1 MVKVVSWNI
10 GKREKP
16 WRELVQMASEGD
28 ADVALLQEAE
38 SPPGDVVD
46 RIEYV
51 DGVFWNRQLYDRWP
65 LVVKLSDRITV
76 EPYRQVPPISDLGED
91 AIGVSGIGTI
101 AAARVIPRDNKEEA
115 FVAVSMYARWLRPHP
130 STKSRWGVGYSDA
143 SAHRIIS
150 DLSAFIGHTNPT
162 KHRILAAG
170 DLNMF
175 YGAIGSR
182 VSLPQRDRTVWDRM
196 QALGLEFVGPQAPHG
211 RPAESEP
218 DDVPSDTKN
227 VPTFYRPGTKPATAV
242 NQLDYAFA
250 SRGFHEQVSVRAMNE
265 IEEWGPSDHCRL
277 MIEVKDNT
285 KVTVSKESRAARF
298 IQPASGV
305 EVIKK
310 RDAKGS

>member
-1 MVKVVSWNI
+1 MWRSCRR
-10 GKREKP
+10 REARP
-16 WRELVQMASEGD
+16 ETWWTGSNTWTGCSGTGTCTTAGR
-28 ADVALLQEAE
+28 
-38 SPPGDVVD
+38 
-46 RIEYV
+46 
-51 DGVFWNRQLYDRWP
+51 

-76 EPYRQVPPISDLGED
+76 EPYRQVPPISDLGQD

-101 AAARVIPRDNKEEA
+101 AAGRVIPHDNEEEA

-162 KHRILAAG
+162 THRILAAG

-196 QALGLEFVGPQAPHG
+196 QALGLEFLGPQAPHG
-211 RPAESEP
+211 RRAETTP
-218 DDVPSDTKN
+218 DDVPPDTKN
-227 VPTFYRPGTKPATAV
+227 VPTYYRRSGPATAV

-250 SRGFHEQVSVRAMNE
+250 SHGFHEQVSVRAMNE

-277 MIEVKDNT
+277 MIEVQDN
-285 KVTVSKESRAARF
+285 
-298 IQPASGV
+298 
-305 EVIKK
+305 
-310 RDAKGS
+310 AKS